1 MGRGGLALLAV
12 LFAALFGVGT
22 AGGAAAVARV
32 AAVDCPPGHLVS
44 NPGPGQP
51 DQVVR
56 RGQCL
61 LNLVLRPPE
70 YEPLPVDGV
79 AGPETV
85 RRLVRFQQCANA
97 LGAGLVV
104 DGRFGAKTMLHL
116 LWWAEHPEDFAC

>member
-1 MGRGGLALLAV
+1 MGRGVPALLVV
-12 LFAALFGVGT
+12 LCAALFGVGT
-22 AGGAAAVARV
+22 AGGAAASARV
-32 AAVDCPPGHLVS
+32 AEVDCPPGHLVP

-51 DQVVR
+51 NPVVR

-70 YEPLPVDGV
+70 YEPLPVDGIS
-79 AGPETV
+79 GPETT

-104 DGRFGAKTMLHL
+104 DGRVGANTAPHL
-116 LWWAEHPEDFAC
+116 EWWAQHTAYIC